1 MYMEWGLGEWL
12 WKLQQGKNLC
22 CRVEQSAI
30 HYLRSIFCPKPQKP
44 QKPHFLGKN
53 VLLYDSQKKMF
64 LWTTSQLKAQISSEI
79 LFWLAQKSQNVFCTE
94 SRLICTEIL
103 VLAVLG
109 SHRCRLSTTSGI
121 LPSSQFAPWKLN
133 MPIFPLKEKRNR
145 LSYLEAG
152 LRFWFQLWRHIAWPK
167 ALVSPCSS
175 SSQGWAVEAPGPWAA
190 EAEDRESVACQGE
203 HENSWRQY
211 LLKLRL
217 LGLLKPAPGLLC
229 RAFLPTVRLTDFSS
243 GMLCTWVLS
252 SILTF

>member
-1 MYMEWGLGEWL
+1 MYMEWL

-30 HYLRSIFCPKPQKP
+30 HYLRSIFCPKP

-109 SHRCRLSTTSGI
+109 SHGCRLSTTSGI

-133 MPIFPLKEKRNR
+133 MPIFPLKEKINR

-152 LRFWFQLWRHIAWPK
+152 LRFWFQLRRHIA
-167 ALVSPCSS
+167 
-175 SSQGWAVEAPGPWAA
+175 GP
-190 EAEDRESVACQGE
+190 
-203 HENSWRQY
+203 
-211 LLKLRL
+211 
-217 LGLLKPAPGLLC
+217 
-229 RAFLPTVRLTDFSS
+229 
-243 GMLCTWVLS
+243 
-252 SILTF
+252 